1 MPSEA
6 LTSLLDGLDEVR
18 DLQRANPTPLGGMP
32 SRPKVVRAINRSSV
46 VLLTSHLE
54 RYLRALNEE
63 TVERINSL
71 DVAGAQLPQAIR
83 LHHSRAIIDRMLETQ
98 WDNRSAQLEEFA
110 LSDSWLWSDAPKG
123 LLAAERLLKWMK
135 SPSPKRILQ
144 LYRMW
149 DVEDVFSRVT
159 RKKHTR
165 DRLWLRL
172 DELVTK
178 RNNIAHGDVTTEA
191 TSQDVAS
198 YMAVVREFCARGDR
212 VMSRTVARHFGTA
225 LPW

>member
-1 MPSEA
+1 
-6 LTSLLDGLDEVR
+6 
-18 DLQRANPTPLGGMP
+18 
-32 SRPKVVRAINRSSV
+32 
-46 VLLTSHLE
+46 
-54 RYLRALNEE
+54 
-63 TVERINSL
+63 
-71 DVAGAQLPQAIR
+71 
-83 LHHSRAIIDRMLETQ
+83 MLETQ